1 MENLLCTF
9 TQKKNPPEFL
19 VEQRGKSNEQQAKSN
34 EQEVTSN
41 EQKVTSNEQ
50 GAKSFISFKSK
61 VNAFVKNIGINGKF
75 LDLRNINLYE
85 PTKKKKKKNKKN

>member
-41 EQKVTSNEQ
+41 EQ

-61 VNAFVKNIGINGKF
+61 VNAFVKNIGS
-75 LDLRNINLYE
+75 
-85 PTKKKKKKNKKN
+85 

>member
-9 TQKKNPPEFL
+9 TQKKYPSEFL

-41 EQKVTSNEQ
+41 EQKVTS
-50 GAKSFISFKSK
+50 
-61 VNAFVKNIGINGKF
+61 
-75 LDLRNINLYE
+75 
-85 PTKKKKKKNKKN
+85 KK